1 MTLDTFSF
9 FFKIRCWQVNSMKT
23 AWWDIKDIG
32 KWNFMAE
39 KGWCWIWY
47 QVITTWIEIKV
58 DPHTCLHMIQMKRN
72 RRRVSVQLKL
82 SAFCCNKNL
91 YKLSK
96 KVLSFKCCKNTRNTW
111 KLISNFFIHI
121 SFALLK
127 SVSLLLRFLFA
138 KQKKNTIRK
147 NFLPLESNIKV

>member
-1 MTLDTFSF
+1 MEFSRSCKNISYVYTYVKRNTARLVF
-9 FFKIRCWQVNSMKT
+9 LILVVFHIEILFNQVFYDFGYFFILFFKIRCWQVNSMKT

-82 SAFCCNKNL
+82 SALCWNKNL

-96 KVLSFKCCKNTRNTW
+96 LY
-111 KLISNFFIHI
+111 
-121 SFALLK
+121 
-127 SVSLLLRFLFA
+127 
-138 KQKKNTIRK
+138 
-147 NFLPLESNIKV
+147 